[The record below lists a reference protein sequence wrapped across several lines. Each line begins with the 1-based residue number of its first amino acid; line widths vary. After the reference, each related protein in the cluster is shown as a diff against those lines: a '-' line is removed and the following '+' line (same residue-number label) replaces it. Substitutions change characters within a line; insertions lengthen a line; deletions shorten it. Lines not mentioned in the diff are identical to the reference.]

1 MRKFI
6 LLLMAV
12 FVLVSCASKKPKTT
26 ENPVD
31 LYVAGVELMKKKKYK
46 DSIEKFTAIR
56 EQYPF
61 DPMALVATV
70 KLGDAYFLKKDYVLA
85 AGTYEDYFKAHP
97 DEENIPYVLFKLGE
111 CYEKLSPTVDRDQ
124 ANTLK
129 GIERITYLKNR
140 YPNSSYAAESTDRLA
155 AFIQKLADRE
165 LYVGEFYVR
174 TAQYNGAI
182 MRLEAML
189 KRYPQSKNTDKAL
202 FYLYDAHRQ
211 LGNQE
216 KADEYLETLRTK
228 YPKSIYARATIRSRK
243 TLKITQVQPAKPATG
258 DVAAQQA
265 PGTVAQTPQATATVQ
280 TPQPTGITG
289 TFQAARTIEPQT
301 IPVPRAQSTPA
312 GESQTASTV
321 KTPQYVERQKKVIDL
336 RPPEQA
342 ALPDQPAPA
351 PGEPG
356 APAVQAAPVKPEEPA
371 KQKTDKQAAPQP
383 AQPAKTSAPA
393 KPAEP
398 AKTAALAKPGEPAK
412 PKTDK
417 TEPASASTK
426 VLGMLDQK
434 KPIDIISDTM
444 EGFDKEKYVLFKGN
458 VVAKQ
463 DDLYIYSDTM
473 EAYMSAD
480 TNEIDKANAKGNVR
494 IIKQNKTATC
504 KEAFF
509 DNVKG
514 EILLMGNAVVT
525 SDKDRVEGD
534 VVTYYVN
541 EDLAV
546 VTVDKNKDKDKK
558 AKVTIYPK
566 QK

>member
-1 MRKFI
+1 MRKFVLI
-6 LLLMAV
+6 LMMFLL
-12 FVLVSCASKKPKTT
+12 FVSCSSKPPKKT

-31 LYVAGVELMKKKKYK
+31 LYVAGVDLMKKKKYD
-46 DSIEKFTAIR
+46 DSIKKFTAIR

-124 ANTLK
+124 ANTIK
-129 GIERITYLKNR
+129 GIERITYLRNR
-140 YPNSSYAAESTDRLA
+140 YPQSQYAAQSVDRLA

-174 TAQYNGAI
+174 TAQYNAAI
-182 MRLEAML
+182 MRLEPL
-189 KRYPQSKNTDKAL
+189 LRQYPQSKNADKAL

-216 KADEYLETLRTK
+216 KADEYLKTLRTK
-228 YPKSIYARATIRSRK
+228 YPKSIYARATIRERK
-243 TLKITQVQPAKPATG
+243 TLKITQVQPVKPEDKQTAAGQKPA
-258 DVAAQQA
+258 QA
-265 PGTVAQTPQATATVQ
+265 PTQASPAPAVKPEVSAVYQDAQAPA
-280 TPQPTGITG
+280 
-289 TFQAARTIEPQT
+289 TIESQT
-301 IPVPRAQSTPA
+301 VPTPRAQSTSSQEAPPTPA
-312 GESQTASTV
+312 Q
-321 KTPQYVERQKKVIDL
+321 TPQYTERPKKIIDL

-342 ALPDQPAPA
+342 TPPVGPASQPDAPKAPLPAAEAPKAPA
-351 PGEPG
+351 PTDKAS
-356 APAVQAAPVKPEEPA
+356 APQAAAQPAKTQPA
-371 KQKTDKQAAPQP
+371 KQKTQ
-383 AQPAKTSAPA
+383 T
-393 KPAEP
+393 AETG
-398 AKTAALAKPGEPAK
+398 K
-412 PKTDK
+412 
-417 TEPASASTK
+417 ASEK
-426 VLGMLDQK
+426 VLGFLDQK
-434 KPIDIISDTM
+434 KPIDIVSDTM
-444 EGFDKEKYVLFKGN
+444 EGFDKEKYVFFKGN

-494 IIKQNKTATC
+494 IIKQNRTANC

-509 DNVKG
+509 DNIKG
-514 EILLMGNAVVT
+514 EILLKGNAVVT

-534 VVTYYVN
+534 EVTYYVN
-541 EDLAV
+541 EDRAV
-546 VTVDKNKDKDKK
+546 VTAEKNKK

-566 QK
+566 K